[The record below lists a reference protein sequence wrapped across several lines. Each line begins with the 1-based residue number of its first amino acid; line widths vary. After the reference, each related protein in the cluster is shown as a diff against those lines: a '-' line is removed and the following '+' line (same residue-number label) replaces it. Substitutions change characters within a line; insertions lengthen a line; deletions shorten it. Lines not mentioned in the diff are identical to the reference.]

1 MVDIRENYKFDLGV
15 KGLML
20 LTFLL
25 SFLSLV
31 FDRTLL
37 IMGFTW
43 FRTAFW
49 VTSWAYATVSGL
61 AIA

>member
-1 MVDIRENYKFDLGV
+1 MVDNRENYKFDLGV

-31 FDRTLL
+31 F
-37 IMGFTW
+37 
-43 FRTAFW
+43 
-49 VTSWAYATVSGL
+49 
-61 AIA
+61 